1 MSLLLPY
8 NISQPHCY
16 LSCFQGDP
24 WWNAEQHVSSPE
36 SAEGS
41 ESEETDDEETED
53 DEEKNEEEEVEGTTS
68 KSFTNH
74 LVTSQIPE
82 SIINSFLTRI
92 YLLPFS

>member
-1 MSLLLPY
+1 M
-8 NISQPHCY
+8 
-16 LSCFQGDP
+16 FQGDP

-53 DEEKNEEEEVEGTTS
+53 DEEKNEEEEEVEGTTS

-74 LVTSQIPE
+74 LVISPILE
-82 SIINSFLTRI
+82 SVINSFLTHL
-92 YLLPFS
+92 YFLPFS

>member
-1 MSLLLPY
+1 MSCLLPY
-8 NISQPHCY
+8 TIPQPHYY

-24 WWNAEQHVSSPE
+24 WWNADHHVSSPE

-68 KSFTNH
+68 KSFIYH
-74 LVTSQIPE
+74 LAISQIPQ
-82 SIINSFLTRI
+82 SVVNSFLTR
-92 YLLPFS
+92 LNLSPFS